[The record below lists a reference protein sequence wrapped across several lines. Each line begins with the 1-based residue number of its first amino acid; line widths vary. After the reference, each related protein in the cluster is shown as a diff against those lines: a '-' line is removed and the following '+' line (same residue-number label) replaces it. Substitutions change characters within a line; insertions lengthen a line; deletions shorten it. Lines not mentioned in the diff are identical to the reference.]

1 MKSIKT
7 AEQNFDKS
15 ITEFSKIINEKL
27 SKMKT
32 DIIEWMFIFSVG
44 YIAIFTIILYL
55 FLK

>member
-32 DIIEWMFIFSVG
+32 DIIKWMFIFSVG